1 MVRPSDS
8 SRRNSG
14 QVAQS
19 GTRLELAISTR
30 GAHSWVRSTPTG
42 RPDCTSSVSSTFSSV
57 SSRVIAWKL
66 GQSRAAL
73 PVPP

>member
-1 MVRPSDS
+1 MVSPRLS

-19 GTRLELAISTR
+19 GTRLALAMSTR
-30 GAHSWVRSTPTG
+30 GAHSWVRKTPTG
-42 RPDCTSSVSSTFSSV
+42 RPDCTSIVSSLSNVDSV
-57 SSRVIAWKL
+57 RTSAWND